1 VQTLT
6 ATNTLERLREAAL
19 ELFGDRG
26 YDGASMAELAERVGI
41 AKPSLYNY
49 FRSKEELLIDLVEAG
64 AKEWRDRCMEPFT
77 RRGTFER
84 QLGEHLRRVV
94 EFNRER
100 PHVVAVFHMAIHHV
114 HGDLAERVR
123 ALSDQIEAEITTDV
137 RGPIEE
143 AIASGELDA
152 ADPEDVRLFLGIFF
166 HGLMFQQTSCPG
178 LMVLPPERFAA
189 VWRALYRAVSG
200 RLPERSPA
208 P

>member
-1 VQTLT
+1 
-6 ATNTLERLREAAL
+6 LERLRESAL

-49 FRSKEELLIDLVEAG
+49 FRSKEEILLDLVEAG
-64 AKEWRDRCMEPFT
+64 AKEWRERCMEPFAEP
-77 RRGTFER
+77 GSFEK
-84 QLGEHLRRVV
+84 QLGDHLRRVV
-94 EFNRER
+94 DFNRER
-100 PHVVAVFHMAIHHV
+100 PHVVAVFHMATHHV
-114 HGDLAERVR
+114 HGELAERVR
-123 ALSDQIEAEITTDV
+123 AISDQIEAEITAEV
-137 RGPIEE
+137 LARIEE

-152 ADPEDVRLFLGIFF
+152 ADPEDVRIFLGIFF

-178 LMVLPPERFAA
+178 QMALPAERFEA